1 MDYTLTLSMEIL
13 GLGIAIASATLK
25 FYTTTLKKLQ
35 NHDDRLGFI
44 EFRLDRIER
53 KLDELNGRMRVNKPS

>member
-35 NHDDRLGFI
+35 NHDDRLSFI
-44 EFRLDRIER
+44 EFRLDRIEK
-53 KLDELNGRMRVNKPS
+53 KLDELNGRIKRNKS